1 MRKFFFNII
10 IYLFYSTYALSE
22 TKFELRAKY
31 VLTNMHNDY
40 INCYVFYKIGAE
52 SIRKSNDQNEIIKG
66 VEASSDI
73 SLKFAFE
80 TGELLGIKIV
90 TMKEQVKSEM
100 KSQINEIDN
109 DYSNV
114 SILLKK
120 YSSLCKKLI
129 ENKKQRIDYWE
140 KKAVTQFK

>member
-1 MRKFFFNII
+1 
-10 IYLFYSTYALSE
+10 
-22 TKFELRAKY
+22 
-31 VLTNMHNDY
+31 
-40 INCYVFYKIGAE
+40 
-52 SIRKSNDQNEIIKG
+52 
-66 VEASSDI
+66 
-73 SLKFAFE
+73 
-80 TGELLGIKIV
+80 
-90 TMKEQVKSEM
+90 MKEQVKSEM

-140 KKAVTQFK
+140 KKAATQFK

>member
-1 MRKFFFNII
+1 M
-10 IYLFYSTYALSE
+10 
-22 TKFELRAKY
+22 
-31 VLTNMHNDY
+31 
-40 INCYVFYKIGAE
+40 
-52 SIRKSNDQNEIIKG
+52 
-66 VEASSDI
+66 
-73 SLKFAFE
+73 KFAFE

-140 KKAVTQFK
+140 KKAATQFK